1 MILTAGPRSQRDSL
15 LGIAAGALL
24 NRVLDG
30 EERPVAPRADGLTIA
45 RTLARKLDLQV
56 GDSVH
61 VQATEGRRRSAE
73 IPVVAIVDPF
83 VGAPA
88 YLELEALNRLLQ
100 EPERVTAAYLLL
112 DGRQREAFSR
122 EVKQLPAIAGV
133 TYADNAENALRKL
146 FNEGSSF
153 FAALFVLFAS
163 MMAAGVAFSAARVT
177 LAEQERDLATLRV
190 LGFRRGEAS
199 YVLLGEIGALL
210 LAAIPLGIVLGY
222 LLTRWLMSQFAT
234 ELFSFPHVLSPAAYG
249 QSVAFVTVAVIVAAL
264 FVRRGIDRLDMM
276 GVLKS
281 RD

>member
-1 MILTAGPRSQRDSL
+1 
-15 LGIAAGALL
+15 
-24 NRVLDG
+24 VLDG
-30 EERPVAPRADGLTIA
+30 QERAVPPRADGLTIA

-56 GDSVH
+56 GDTVH
-61 VQATEGRRRSAE
+61 VQATEGRRRSADV
-73 IPVVAIVDPF
+73 PVVAIVDPF

-122 EVKQLPAIAGV
+122 EVKRLPAIAGV
-133 TYADNAENALRKL
+133 TYADNAENTLRKL
-146 FNEGSSF
+146 FNEGSGF

-210 LAAIPLGIVLGY
+210 FAAIPLGIVLGY

-249 QSVAFVTVAVIVAAL
+249 QSVAFVAVAVIVAAL
-264 FVRRGIDRLDMM
+264 FVRRGIDRLDMV